1 MTNLPSEQQPADA
14 IPEAVVKTRGGV
26 SIVWLIP
33 LIAALIGGWLA
44 WKALSEQ
51 GPTIT
56 ISFKSAEGLEAGKT
70 KIRYKDVEIGQVETI
85 ELSDDLTHIIVT
97 AKLVKG
103 AEEYLTEKTSFW
115 VVRASVRAGQ
125 VTGLGTLL
133 SGAYIGID
141 PVVTSGRRVRNFQGL
156 ETPPVVTTGQPGSSF
171 LLKADKRGSLD
182 VGAPVYYRQIQV
194 GEVVAYDVAED
205 AESINFEVF
214 VHAPYDQKVRENTQ
228 FWNAS
233 GLDVSVTAEGIKLD
247 TESLVSIL
255 IGGIAFGAPEN
266 ESPGAVAKQ
275 EQVFHLYDN
284 REAAREKKF
293 SETRRFLLYFDGSV
307 RGLSAGAPVEFR
319 GIQIG
324 EVVDVKLELNAITQ
338 KFQIPVLIDLEPERV
353 VRTGQIP
360 PEWAKLSKKERQN
373 RFFDQLVAQ
382 GLRAQL
388 KTGNL
393 VTGKLFVDLDMYDKA
408 RTAAID
414 YTGPYPVLPTIP
426 TSLEEL
432 TNRVAAILDKLDQF
446 PIDRIGSNMDKTLE
460 GLQLTV
466 TQTQKTLAALE
477 KTLNTDSPLQQQLQQ
492 TLEELSGAARSLRLL
507 ADYLERNP
515 EAILRGK
522 QGP

>member
-1 MTNLPSEQQPADA
+1 MTNPQPERQPADA
-14 IPEAVVKTRGGV
+14 IPEAVVKSRSGI

-33 LIAALIGGWLA
+33 LVAALIGGWLA
-44 WKALSEQ
+44 WKAFSEQ

-70 KIRYKDVEIGQVETI
+70 KIRYKDVEIGQVEAI
-85 ELSDDLTHIIVT
+85 GLSDDLTHVIVT
-97 AKLVKG
+97 AQLVKS
-103 AEEYLTEKTSFW
+103 ADEYLTDKTRFW

-125 VTGLGTLL
+125 VSGLGTLL

-141 PVVTSGRRVRNFQGL
+141 PVTSGKHQRHFEGL
-156 ETPPVVTTGQPGSSF
+156 ETPPVVTTGQPGSHF
-171 LLKADKRGSLD
+171 LLKAEKRGSLD

-194 GEVVAYDVAED
+194 GEVVAYDVGED
-205 AESINFEVF
+205 ADSIDFKIF
-214 VHAPYDQKVRENTQ
+214 VHAPYDQKVRENTR

-233 GLDVSVTAEGIKLD
+233 GLDVSITAQGIKVD
-247 TESLVSIL
+247 TESLTSIL
-255 IGGIAFGAPEN
+255 IGGVAFGNPEN
-266 ESPGAVAKQ
+266 ETPGAVARK
-275 EQVFHLYDN
+275 EQVFPLYES
-284 REAAREKKF
+284 REAAREKKY
-293 SETRRFLLYFDGSV
+293 EEKRRFLLYFDGSV
-307 RGLSAGAPVEFR
+307 RGLSPGAPVEFR
-319 GIQIG
+319 GIQVG
-324 EVVDVKLELNAITQ
+324 EVVDVKLELNVKTLE
-338 KFQIPVLIDLEPERV
+338 FQIPVLIDLEPGRIAP
-353 VRTGQIP
+353 TGQIP
-360 PEWAKLSKKERQN
+360 SEWANLSKVERQN

-393 VTGKLFVDLDMYDKA
+393 ITGKLVVDMDIYDKVK
-408 RTAAID
+408 TAAID
-414 YTGPYPVLPTIP
+414 YSGTYPVLPTIP

-432 TNRVAAILDKLDQF
+432 TNRVSAILDKLDQF
-446 PIDRIGSNMDKTLE
+446 PIDRIGKNMDATLE

-477 KTLNTDSPLQQQLQQ
+477 KTLSTDSPLQQELQQ

-522 QGP
+522 QGQ

>member
-1 MTNLPSEQQPADA
+1 MTNPQSEQQPADA
-14 IPEAVVKTRGGV
+14 IPEAVVMARSGV

-33 LIAALIGGWLA
+33 LVAALIGGWLA
-44 WKALSEQ
+44 WKAFSEQ

-70 KIRYKDVEIGQVETI
+70 KIKYKDVEIGQVENI
-85 ELSDDLTHIIVT
+85 ELSDDLSHVIVT

-103 AEEYLTEKTSFW
+103 ADEYLTEKTRFW

-125 VTGLGTLL
+125 VSGLGTLL

-141 PVVTSGRRVRNFQGL
+141 PVTVGKSARHFEGL
-156 ETPPVVTTGQPGSSF
+156 ETPPVVTTGQPGRHF
-171 LLKADKRGSLD
+171 LLKAGKRGSLD
-182 VGAPVYYRQIQV
+182 VGAPVFYREIQV
-194 GEVVAYDVAED
+194 GEVVAYDIGENV
-205 AESINFEVF
+205 ESIDFKVF
-214 VHAPYDQKVRENTQ
+214 IHAPYDEKVRENTQ

-233 GLDVSVTAEGIKLD
+233 GLDVSVTAQGIKVD

-266 ESPGAVAKQ
+266 ETSGAAAQ
-275 EQVFHLYDN
+275 EGQVFPLYDN
-284 REAAREKKF
+284 REAAKQRKYAEK
-293 SETRRFLLYFDGSV
+293 RRFLLYFDGSV
-307 RGLSAGAPVEFR
+307 RGLSPGASVEFR

-324 EVVDVKLELNAITQ
+324 EVVDVKLQLNVMSQ
-338 KFQIPVLIDLEPERV
+338 EFQIPVLIDLEPERV
-353 VRTGQIP
+353 APTGQIP
-360 PEWAKLSKKERQN
+360 PEWAKLSKVERQN
-373 RFFDQLVAQ
+373 RFFDQLVSQ
-382 GLRAQL
+382 GMRAQL

-393 VTGKLFVDLDMYDKA
+393 LTGKLIVDLGIYDKVK
-408 RTAAID
+408 TAAID
-414 YTGPYPVLPTIP
+414 YSGTYPVLPTIP
-426 TSLEEL
+426 TPLEEL

-446 PIDRIGSNMDKTLE
+446 PIDSIGKNMDATLA

-466 TQTQKTLAALE
+466 TQTQKTLLALE
-477 KTLNTDSPLQQQLQQ
+477 KTLSTDSPLQQQLQQ

-522 QGP
+522 QGQ

>member
-1 MTNLPSEQQPADA
+1 MTNPQPEQQPADV
-14 IPEAVVKTRGGV
+14 IPEAVVTQRSGI

-44 WKALSEQ
+44 WKAFSEQ

-70 KIRYKDVEIGQVETI
+70 KIRYKDVEIGQVDTI
-85 ELSDDLTHIIVT
+85 DLSDDLSHVVVT

-103 AEEYLTEKTSFW
+103 ADEYLTEKTRFW
-115 VVRASVRAGQ
+115 IVRASVRAGQ
-125 VTGLGTLL
+125 VSGLGTLL

-141 PVVTSGRRVRNFQGL
+141 PVTSGKRKRHFEGL
-156 ETPPVVTTGQPGSSF
+156 EIPPVVTTGQPGSNF

-194 GEVVAYDVAED
+194 GEVVAYDIGEGAD
-205 AESINFEVF
+205 SIDFKIF
-214 VHAPYDQKVRENTQ
+214 VHAPYDQKVHENTR

-233 GLDVSVTAEGIKLD
+233 GLDVSVTAQGIKVD
-247 TESLVSIL
+247 TESLTSIL
-255 IGGIAFGAPEN
+255 IGGIAFGTPEN
-266 ESPGAVAKQ
+266 EVPGAVAK
-275 EQVFHLYDN
+275 EDQVFHLYQN
-284 REAAREKKF
+284 WEAAKKREYAEK
-293 SETRRFLLYFDGSV
+293 RRFLLYFEGST
-307 RGLSAGAPVEFR
+307 RGLSSGAPVEFR

-324 EVVDVKLELNAITQ
+324 EVVDVKLELNVTSLE
-338 KFQIPVLIDLEPERV
+338 FQIPVLIDLEPERITL
-353 VRTGQIP
+353 TGQIP
-360 PEWAKLSKKERQN
+360 PEWAKLGKKERQN
-373 RFFDQLVAQ
+373 RFFDQLVAR

-388 KTGNL
+388 SMGNL
-393 VTGKLFVDLDMYDKA
+393 LTGKLVVDMDIHDKVK
-408 RTAAID
+408 TAAID
-414 YTGPYPVLPTIP
+414 YSGPYPVLPTMP

-432 TNRVAAILDKLDQF
+432 TNRVSTILDKVDQF
-446 PIDRIGSNMDKTLE
+446 PIERIGKNMDATLE

-477 KTLNTDSPLQQQLQQ
+477 KTLSTDSPLQQEMRT

-522 QGP
+522 QGQ

>member
-1 MTNLPSEQQPADA
+1 MTNPQSEQQPADA
-14 IPEAVVKTRGGV
+14 IPEAVVMQRSGI

-33 LIAALIGGWLA
+33 VIAALIGGWLA
-44 WKALSEQ
+44 WKAFSEQ

-70 KIRYKDVEIGQVETI
+70 KIRYKDVEIGQVGSI
-85 ELSDDLTHIIVT
+85 ELSEDLTHIIVT
-97 AKLVKG
+97 AQLVKN
-103 AEEYLTEKTSFW
+103 ASEYLTDKTRFW
-115 VVRASVRAGQ
+115 VVRASVKAGQ

-141 PVVTSGRRVRNFQGL
+141 PVTGGKRERHFEGL
-156 ETPPVVTTGQPGSSF
+156 ETPPVVTTGQPGRHF
-171 LLKADKRGSLD
+171 VLKADKRGSLD

-194 GEVVAYDVAED
+194 GEVVAYDIGED
-205 AESINFEVF
+205 ADSIDFRVF
-214 VHAPYDQKVRENTQ
+214 VHAPYDQKVRENTR

-233 GLDVSVTAEGIKLD
+233 GLDVSVTAQGIKIE
-247 TESLVSIL
+247 TESMVSIL
-255 IGGIAFGAPEN
+255 IGGIAFGAPDSEN
-266 ESPGAVAKQ
+266 PGAAVQ
-275 EQVFHLYDN
+275 EEQVFPLYEN
-284 REAAREKKF
+284 RDAAREKEYAEK
-293 SETRRFLLYFDGSV
+293 RRFLLYFDGSV
-307 RGLSAGAPVEFR
+307 RGLSQGAPVEFR

-324 EVVDVKLELNAITQ
+324 QVVDVKLEFNVSTWE
-338 KFQIPVLIDLEPERV
+338 FQIPVVIDIEPERV
-353 VRTGQIP
+353 VPAGQIP
-360 PEWAKLSKKERQN
+360 PDWAQLDRRDRQN
-373 RFFDQLVAQ
+373 RIFEQLVAQ
-382 GLRAQL
+382 GMRAQL

-393 VTGKLFVDLDMYDKA
+393 LTGKLFVDIDMYDKVK
-408 RTAAID
+408 TAAID
-414 YTGPYPVLPTIP
+414 YSGTYPVLPTIP

-432 TNRVAAILDKLDQF
+432 TNRVSAILDKLDQF

-522 QGP
+522 QGQ

>member
-1 MTNLPSEQQPADA
+1 MTNPQSEPQTAEA
-14 IPEAVVKTRGGV
+14 IPEAVVKTRSGV

-44 WKALSEQ
+44 WKAFSEQ

-70 KIRYKDVEIGQVETI
+70 KIRYKDVEIGQVENI
-85 ELSDDLTHIIVT
+85 ELSEDLTHVLVT

-103 AEEYLTEKTSFW
+103 AGGYLTDKTRFW

-125 VTGLGTLL
+125 VSGLGTLL

-141 PVVTSGRRVRNFQGL
+141 PVTEGKSTRQFEGL
-156 ETPPVVTTGQPGSSF
+156 EIPPVVTTGQPGHYFILRASR
-171 LLKADKRGSLD
+171 RGSLD
-182 VGAPVYYRQIQV
+182 VGAPVYYREIQV
-194 GEVVAYDVAED
+194 GEVVAYNVGED
-205 AESINFEVF
+205 AESIDFKVF

-233 GLDVSVTAEGIKLD
+233 GLDVSVTAQGIKVD

-266 ESPGAVAKQ
+266 ETSGAMAQ
-275 EQVFHLYDN
+275 EDQVFHLYDN
-284 REAAREKKF
+284 REAAKQKKYAEK
-293 SETRRFLLYFDGSV
+293 RRFLLYFDGSV
-307 RGLSAGAPVEFR
+307 RGLSPGASVEFR

-324 EVVDVKLELNAITQ
+324 EVVDVKLQLNVMSQ
-338 KFQIPVLIDLEPERV
+338 EFQIPVLIDLEPERV
-353 VRTGQIP
+353 APTGQIP
-360 PEWAKLSKKERQN
+360 PEWAKLSKVERQN

-382 GLRAQL
+382 GMRAQL

-393 VTGKLFVDLDMYDKA
+393 LTGKLIVEMGIYDKVK
-408 RTAAID
+408 TAAID
-414 YTGPYPVLPTIP
+414 YSGEYPVLPTVP

-432 TNRVAAILDKLDQF
+432 TNRVAAILDKLEQF

-466 TQTQKTLAALE
+466 TQTQKTLLALG
-477 KTLNTDSPLQQQLQQ
+477 KTLSTDSPLQQEMQK

-522 QGP
+522 QGQ

>member
-1 MTNLPSEQQPADA
+1 MKNPQSEPQTTEI
-14 IPEAVVKTRGGV
+14 IPEAVVKTRSGV

-33 LIAALIGGWLA
+33 LVAALIGGWLA
-44 WKALSEQ
+44 WKAFSEQ

-70 KIRYKDVEIGQVETI
+70 KIRYKDVEIGQVENI
-85 ELSDDLTHIIVT
+85 ELSDDLTHVIVT

-103 AEEYLTEKTSFW
+103 ASSYLTVKTRFW

-125 VTGLGTLL
+125 VSGLGTLL

-141 PVVTSGRRVRNFQGL
+141 PVTVGKSTRHFEGL
-156 ETPPVVTTGQPGSSF
+156 ETPPVVTTGQPGQYF
-171 LLKADKRGSLD
+171 MLRADKRGSLD

-194 GEVVAYDVAED
+194 GEVVAYQIGED
-205 AESINFEVF
+205 AESIDFKIF
-214 VHAPYDQKVRENTQ
+214 VHAPYDQKVRENSQ

-338 KFQIPVLIDLEPERV
+338 KFQIPVLIDIEPERV

-360 PEWAKLSKKERQN
+360 QEWAKLSRKERQN

-432 TNRVAAILDKLDQF
+432 TNRVSAILDKLDQF

>member
-14 IPEAVVKTRGGV
+14 IPEAVVMTRSGV

-44 WKALSEQ
+44 WKAFSEQ

-56 ISFKSAEGLEAGKT
+56 ISFKNAEGLEAGKT
-70 KIRYKDVEIGQVETI
+70 KIKFKDVDVGQVETI
-85 ELSDDLTHIIVT
+85 ELSDDLSHVIVT

-103 AEEYLTEKTSFW
+103 ASGYLTDKTRFW

-125 VTGLGTLL
+125 VSALGTLL

-141 PVVTSGRRVRNFQGL
+141 PVTEGKSARHFEGL
-156 ETPPVVTTGQPGSSF
+156 ETPPVITTGLPGSNF

-182 VGAPVYYRQIQV
+182 VGAPVFYRQIQV
-194 GEVVAYDVAED
+194 GEVVAYQVAED
-205 AESINFEVF
+205 AESIDFKVF

-255 IGGIAFGAPEN
+255 IGGIAFGNPEN
-266 ESPGAVAKQ
+266 ESPGSVSQ
-275 EQVFHLYDN
+275 EGQVFHLYDN
-284 REAAREKKF
+284 HEAAREKKF
-293 SETRRFLLYFDGSV
+293 AETRRFLLYFDGSV
-307 RGLSAGAPVEFR
+307 RGLSPGAPVEFR

-324 EVVDVKLELNAITQ
+324 DVVDVKLELNVKTQ
-338 KFQIPVLIDLEPERV
+338 EFQIPVLIDLEPERV
-353 VRTGQIP
+353 ARSGQIP
-360 PEWAKLSKKERQN
+360 PEWAKLSKVERQN

-393 VTGKLFVDLDMYDKA
+393 LTGKLFVDMDMYDKA
-408 RTAAID
+408 KTAAID
-414 YTGPYPVLPTIP
+414 YSGPYPVLPTIP

-432 TNRVAAILDKLDQF
+432 TNRVAAIIDKLDQF
-446 PIDRIGSNMDKTLE
+446 PIDRIGKNMDATLE

-477 KTLNTDSPLQQQLQQ
+477 KTLSTDSPLQQQLQG

-522 QGP
+522 QGK